1 MKQVIIEKLFN
12 GEELESSE
20 ILEVTRSLNYVD
32 GADIKPYNHQETK
45 IFEACNVCE
54 DDIQELNIKIS
65 DFSKD
70 SVSVSEIV
78 EHCEKLA
85 DLNSSYKR
93 LIIIQAIKYMKI
105 YNDPFLKMFLA
116 L

>member
-20 ILEVTRSLNYVD
+20 ILEVTRSLNYID
-32 GADIKPYNHQETK
+32 GTDIKPYNHEETK
-45 IFEACNVCE
+45 IFEACNISE
-54 DDIQELNIKIS
+54 NDIDELNQKVS

-70 SVSVSEIV
+70 SKSISEIV
-78 EHCEKLA
+78 EHCEALI
-85 DLNSSYKR
+85 DLNVSYKR
-93 LIIIQAIKYMKI
+93 LIIIQAIKYMKAS
-105 YNDPFLKMFLA
+105 NDPFFRMLLG